1 MRRRIYGPY
10 AHQRGW
16 RVVVIDAEGKRSA
29 HVCESYEEAHEL
41 VQGLDADL
49 EADPG
54 VRVGTALERYAM
66 YMAYKGNKPG
76 SIATTKYRLH
86 SFFGDMLWQ
95 PLRRLD
101 RETCQR
107 LYDRLVA
114 TTAVDTHRNTLS
126 QARTFLS
133 WCIRYRYLAMNPAD
147 RIRAVGK
154 RQHGKPQLR
163 INEARSW
170 LTLAKQLANA
180 GFNGAVAAMMALLM
194 GMRTNEI
201 LRSMARDVDDR
212 GRLLWIPVSK
222 TMSGRRVL
230 AIPTVLR
237 PHLLR
242 LAKGLPPLERL
253 FPHRREWLYKWVR
266 RICDQAGTPL
276 ICTHSLR
283 GLHATLAIDA
293 GITPPAVASALGHA
307 SARATLVSYADAS
320 TVAHARQRRV
330 MATLGRR
337 SRGERSPL
345 GKTAGKSRAIA
356 SAEHQRAAR
365 K

>member
-1 MRRRIYGPY
+1 MRKRVYGPY

-16 RVVVIDAEGKRSA
+16 RVVVIDADGKRVA
-29 HVCESYEEAHEL
+29 HVCETYEEAHDL

-54 VRVGTALERYAM
+54 VRVGTALERYAV
-66 YMAYKGNKPG
+66 YMAYKGNKPS
-76 SIATTKYRLH
+76 SIATTKYRLR
-86 SFFGDMLWQ
+86 SFFADTLWQ

-107 LYDRLVA
+107 FYDRLVA
-114 TTAVDTHRNTLS
+114 TQAVDTHRGALS
-126 QARTFLS
+126 EARTFLS
-133 WCIRYRYLAMNPAD
+133 WCIRYRYLAMNPVD
-147 RIRAVGK
+147 RIRGVGK

-170 LTLAKQLANA
+170 LSVAKQLASA
-180 GFNGAVAAMMALLM
+180 GYKGAVASMMALLM
-194 GMRTNEI
+194 GMRTSEI
-201 LRSMARDVDDR
+201 LRCVARDVDDR

-222 TMSGRRVL
+222 TLAGRRVL
-230 AIPTVLR
+230 EIPTELR
-237 PHLLR
+237 RYLLR
-242 LAKGLPPLERL
+242 LSKDQPPLARL

-266 RICDQAGTPL
+266 RICDRSDTPL

-307 SARATLVSYADAS
+307 SVRATLVSYADAS
-320 TVAHARQRRV
+320 TVTHARQRRV
-330 MATLGRR
+330 VATLGGR
-337 SRGERSPL
+337 SRRAATPL
-345 GKTAGKSRAIA
+345 GKNAGKSRAIA

-365 K
+365 N